1 MEREHIHELVSQ
13 MLGDDAPHLTGAV
26 TGVLASSFLGDNPDS
41 LVLFNFDDIPV
52 VGGAGSTTKVIQ
64 DILAINA
71 G

>member
-13 MLGDDAPHLTGAV
+13 ILGGEAPHLTDAV
-26 TGVLASSFLGDNPDS
+26 TGVLASSFLGEDPSS

-52 VGGAGSTTKVIQ
+52 AGGNGRTTKVIQ
-64 DILAINA
+64 DILAVNA